1 MNIYIY
7 GSIGFRKQMHD
18 VLGHANVKFRLDESG
33 KIKDIDSLEVLKKT
47 IQEKPDDI
55 YLIDQEKIIDAK
67 ALISKIGF
75 LRPKDGIEK
84 SFLQEYGIGDFKV
97 NSISEIGRQ
106 IIKKLDKIRLSEIDE
121 NEPLKIETKHKKDD
135 EGEDELFLK
144 DQALDNDDDSVSS
157 FEKHDDELFDMEQ
170 LKASLVDVEDLA
182 LDLLGERDHN
192 FDVDDDLSGLL
203 VLDDEPIENS
213 VDESEMISNDNLD
226 FDNLDFDIDDLF
238 RNDNDST
245 DDLKTVNEEIKMV
258 SNQDIFGTL
267 DSISE
272 DEMARALEDLD
283 GISSDS
289 SLMNQFSNIQSAQV
303 TDSLIAATKIEGL
316 LANEISNLISEL
328 LKNKTIEITIKIKG

>member
-135 EGEDELFLK
+135 EGE
-144 DQALDNDDDSVSS
+144 
-157 FEKHDDELFDMEQ
+157 DELFDMEQ